1 MLLLV
6 INFIKVILIN
16 MHLQSICENI
26 VNCVD
31 IQYKNSKNKK
41 KLIIK
46 SSILFNKVLNY
57 WKNKAVCVI
66 RQIVTTPQKQK
77 ETRMLYSIKL
87 NYIHNQWTLNKCRI
101 LKNQQKIP
109 GISNKVNSNIIQVN
123 RKNWLLTTSPDYM
136 IFWWTNDRYEV

>member
-41 KLIIK
+41 KI
-46 SSILFNKVLNY
+46 NY
-57 WKNKAVCVI
+57 
-66 RQIVTTPQKQK
+66 
-77 ETRMLYSIKL
+77 
-87 NYIHNQWTLNKCRI
+87 
-101 LKNQQKIP
+101 
-109 GISNKVNSNIIQVN
+109 
-123 RKNWLLTTSPDYM
+123 
-136 IFWWTNDRYEV
+136 